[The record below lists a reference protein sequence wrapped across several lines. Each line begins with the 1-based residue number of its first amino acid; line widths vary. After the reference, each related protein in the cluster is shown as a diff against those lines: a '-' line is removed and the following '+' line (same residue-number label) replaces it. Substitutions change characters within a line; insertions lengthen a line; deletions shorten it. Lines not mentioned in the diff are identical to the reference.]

1 MRRNNRLSGV
11 ISFLAVFLLAAG
23 FFALMPSRADA
34 AANIRYLPQDT
45 SIIGEDMKMNINRTT
60 FKSLTSSGD
69 ILSLNKTSRKDAY
82 VLRIKHPRA
91 DRDKGKTFTNAGV
104 MKFENVGKINGRSID
119 ASLTLSVYI
128 GPRKAKNADETS
140 TYIEIGRIR
149 DGSVA
154 FGGTYKKENT
164 YPFHGLKYVTA
175 AVNMTYHDT
184 GKTVELPFYQ
194 LVNDLDMPG
203 STVSFK
209 WYRESWKPVSGYT
222 DYYVYK
228 GHNLVI
234 DSATPIFKSAEDA
247 PDYKGEAERIRK
259 AGVYGI
265 TSNGK
270 FTSQYREGANAGA
283 GFMVF
288 SQYLP
293 HPKGVQTEPEKR
305 VNNVK
310 EVTVR
315 GGDAV
320 NYTIS
325 FKGPA
330 FMKNLV
336 SPLSVIKITDTLEEG
351 VTYKSASL
359 TAGGTD
365 LVKNGS
371 CTISYDESS
380 RKVTASVGSSWL
392 NNLNNY
398 KGQQFVLTIRCTA
411 DEPVE
416 DKRRIYNTGYLDIG
430 LGDTPSNRTVVNIA
444 RSYGVVYEYR
454 SGTEDME
461 LPGDISVSEGDYAI
475 GDDNRYLTGDSVIN
489 RKDDKPETY
498 EGSVYVVSDDSGSIT
513 GRWIL
518 SWDREMA
525 LCEGEDVRFIGT
537 WTYVDSRKFKA
548 HYYYRSDSS
557 RNLPRQISTLEGN
570 FAVKDETLYTDGST
584 VNRKEKPEVG
594 TVYEVRSSRDVYMGK
609 WILTEWDGDTRT
621 VDGADVRF
629 VGTWSYESAPKL
641 VIEKRI
647 KFTKEEL
654 NFAHGEPTFLYKISK
669 GSKVRY
675 EALTFDESSVEAVKA
690 KGRYTDTDSGTA
702 YNVKDGY
709 ISARRT
715 VPVEPGTYVVR
726 ELNTCRYETDRA
738 QAYLVRSASYDEEER
753 TAVGSVGMYSLR
765 VTLEDETILALYTN
779 SKSDNEDFSHS
790 GCCINALARGIEIPE
805 EGYYTGWSGIEY
817 IEGDTFPDPRNGDT
831 FVYGEYTYT
840 YRNGDEDS
848 PAGWHVKAN
857 YTDREHYGEILEKV
871 GAIPVVGMDG
881 CFENCDDMTNSPAVP
896 SGIITMEGAYRN
908 CKSLVTAP
916 EIPEGTVNMTEAFAG
931 CVSLQGKLR
940 ITGEPGEYE
949 DCFLNTAETI
959 LLCHSCGEELCS
971 ELIETANN
979 GNVYCGMIPEEAVYY
994 DKSQGKR
1001 LTGGDEFPDEAEQ
1014 GDSYVL
1020 GDYEYRYGMN
1030 RSEELSDG
1038 EYTWENNELETW
1050 CVAVRDVNGESYSD
1064 MLTRVSSEPVE
1075 GLMYTYYKCENL
1087 RKAPGISPYA
1097 VTMTHAFDGCSLMTE
1112 GPDIPR
1118 STSDLSYAFR
1128 GCVKLEKAPSYEK

>member
-69 ILSLNKTSRKDAY
+69 ILSLNKTARKDAY

-336 SPLSVIKITDTLEEG
+336 SPLSVMKITDTLAEG

-444 RSYGVVYEYR
+444 RSYGVIYEYR
-454 SGTEDME
+454 SGTDGMD
-461 LPGDISVSEGDYAI
+461 LPEEISVSEGDYSI
-475 GDDNRYLTGDSVIN
+475 GDDNRYLTGQSVVN

-498 EGSVYVVSDDSGSIT
+498 EGSAYVVSDSSGSVS

-525 LCEGEDVRFIGT
+525 LCEGEDVHFTGT
-537 WTYVDSRKFKA
+537 WTYVDARKFKV

-557 RNLPRQISTLEGN
+557 RDLPRQISTLDGD
-570 FAVKDETLYTDGST
+570 FAIKDDSLYADGSL
-584 VNRKEKPEVG
+584 VSRKDKPEEG
-594 TVYEVRSSRDVYMGK
+594 ATYEVRNGRDVYMGK
-609 WILTEWDGDTRT
+609 WVLTEWDGDSRT
-621 VDGADVRF
+621 IEGEDVRF
-629 VGTWSYESAPKL
+629 VGTWSYESAPKI

-647 KFTKEEL
+647 KMTKEEL
-654 NFAHGEPTFLYKISK
+654 NFAHGEPAFLYKISK
-669 GSKVRY
+669 GNKIRY
-675 EALTFDESSVEAVKA
+675 EAITFDKVSVDAAET
-690 KGRYTDTDSGTA
+690 KGRYTNLESGTS

-715 VPVEPGTYVVR
+715 VPLEPGTYIVR
-726 ELNTCRYETDRA
+726 ELDTYRYSPERA
-738 QAYLVRSASYDEEER
+738 RAYLVRSASFDDEDR
-753 TAVGSVGMYSLR
+753 TAVGSAGMYSLR
-765 VTLEDETILALYTN
+765 VTLEDETILTVFTN
-779 SKSDNEDFSHS
+779 AKEDNEDFSHS
-790 GCCINALARGIEIPE
+790 GCCINALNRGIEIPE
-805 EGYYTGWSGIEY
+805 DGYYSRWSGMEY
-817 IEGDTFPDPRNGDT
+817 IEGDVFPQPEEGDT
-831 FVYGEYTYT
+831 FIYGDYTYT
-840 YRNGDEDS
+840 YSGGDEDS
-848 PAGWHVKAN
+848 PAGWYVKAN
-857 YTDREHYGEILEKV
+857 YTDHERYGEILEKV
-871 GAIPVVGMDG
+871 GAIPVAGMDG
-881 CFENCDDMTNSPAVP
+881 CFENCEDMISSPGIP

-908 CKSLVTAP
+908 CTSLETVP
-916 EIPEGTVNMTEAFAG
+916 EIPAGTVNMTRAFSG
-931 CVSLQGKLR
+931 CVNLQGKLS
-940 ITGEPGEYE
+940 IAGEPGEYE
-949 DCFLNTAETI
+949 DCFRNTAESI

-979 GNVYCGMIPEEAVYY
+979 GNVYCGMIPEEASYY
-994 DKSQGKR
+994 DDSAAEF
-1001 LTGGDEFPDEAEQ
+1001 LNAGDEFPDAPGQ
-1014 GDSYVL
+1014 GDRYVL

-1030 RSEELSDG
+1030 RTDELNDG
-1038 EYTWENNELETW
+1038 SYTWEKNSLETW
-1050 CVAVRDVNGESYSD
+1050 CAAVRNVSGESYSN
-1064 MLTRVSSEPVE
+1064 MLSRVCSEPVE
-1075 GLMYTYYKCENL
+1075 GLIYTFYKCENL
-1087 RKAPGISPYA
+1087 EKAPAISPYA
-1097 VTMTHAFDGCSLMTE
+1097 STMTHSFDGCSAMTE
-1112 GPDIPR
+1112 GPDIPG
-1118 STSDLSYAFR
+1118 SVSDLSYAFR
-1128 GCVKLEKAPSYEK
+1128 GCVKLNKTPSYEK